1 MYEKFEALLKRDKV
15 TAYTVSRATR
25 IGPSTFSDWKRGR
38 YTPKLDKLQK
48 IAEYFGVPIEY
59 FIS

>member
-15 TAYTVSRATR
+15 TAYKVGKATR
-25 IGPSTFSDWKRGR
+25 IGPSTFSDWKQGR

-48 IAEYFGVPIEY
+48 IAEYFGVSIEY